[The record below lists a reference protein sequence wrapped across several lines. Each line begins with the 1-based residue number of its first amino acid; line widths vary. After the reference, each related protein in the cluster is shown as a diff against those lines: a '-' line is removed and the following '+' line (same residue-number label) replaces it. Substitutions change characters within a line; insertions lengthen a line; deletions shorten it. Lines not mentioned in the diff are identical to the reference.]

1 MNDIQAQT
9 LAARPPVKKKKGLK
23 TLDRVFVVV
32 MLAIPII
39 IFLNG
44 WIFVNFNSVLMA
56 FQLPSGEWGMGSF
69 EKVFI
74 NLTTQPLDKS
84 FSILSC
90 LKNTGL
96 WFLKDT
102 LMLPFQLLIAYFL
115 YKRITGYKVF
125 QVIFYLP
132 AIIPGVAVASMF
144 SQLIMPS
151 GPFGLLLQSFGVT
164 SVPDFLGDPNYAMG
178 TLMVYSLWMGW
189 GGNMLLL
196 GGALARIPVEV
207 LESAR
212 LDGANTF
219 QEFTM
224 FIFPLVWS
232 TLSTLFILSMTTVF
246 SNSGPVHLFTEG
258 RNETATM
265 GYWIFYKLKNG
276 GAADYNEVAAAG
288 VLLTLIAVPVI
299 MTIRWLI
306 EKVEVVDY

>member
-1 MNDIQAQT
+1 MQ
-9 LAARPPVKKKKGLK
+9 RVKKKGLK
-23 TLDRVFVVV
+23 LLDKIFVVT
-32 MLAIPII
+32 MLAVPVI

-56 FQLPSGEWGMGSF
+56 FQIPTGEWSFASF
-69 EKVFI
+69 EKVFN
-74 NLTTQPLDKS
+74 NLSSQPLDKS
-84 FSILSC
+84 FQITSA

-102 LMLPFQLLIAYFL
+102 VMLPFQLLIAYFL
-115 YKRITGYKVF
+115 YKRIAGYKAF
-125 QVIFYLP
+125 QIIFYLP
-132 AIIPGVAVASMF
+132 GIIPGIAVSSMF
-144 SQLIMPS
+144 SEFIAPS
-151 GPFGLLLQSFGVT
+151 GPFGLILQSLGMEN
-164 SVPDFLGDPNYAMG
+164 VPKFLADPDYAMT
-178 TLMVYSLWMGW
+178 TLMIYSVWLGW

-219 QEFTM
+219 QEFTQ

-246 SNSGPVHLFTEG
+246 SNSGPVHLFTQG
-258 RNETATM
+258 NFETATM

-276 GAADYNEVAAAG
+276 GKADYNEVAATG
-288 VLLTLIAVPVI
+288 LLLTMIAVPVI
-299 MTIRWLI
+299 MTLRWLI